1 MSRVKISNFNM
12 LNGIDTLAILATTR
26 LPIKLSYA
34 VKKNIEIISRELKT
48 YDEEREA
55 LINKY
60 GEKDAEGKVK
70 IENNN
75 FIIKDVEN
83 FNKDIQELQS
93 IEIEVDIFDI
103 SLDTLLNTNIELTS
117 TELTSI
123 EFLLK

>member
-1 MSRVKISNFNM
+1 MSKTTITNFNILRGM
-12 LNGIDTLAILATTR
+12 DTLAILATTR

-34 VKKNIEIISRELKT
+34 VKKNIEIMSRELKT
-48 YDEEREA
+48 YDEEREV

-60 GEKDAEGKVK
+60 GEKDNEGKVK

-83 FNKDIQELQS
+83 FNKDIKELQS
-93 IEIEVDIFDI
+93 IENEVDTFDI
-103 SLDTLLNTNIELTS
+103 SLDALLNTNIELTS

>member
-1 MSRVKISNFNM
+1 MSKTTITNFNILRGM
-12 LNGIDTLAILATTR
+12 DTLAILATTR

-34 VKKNIEIISRELKT
+34 VKKNIEIMSRELKT
-48 YDEEREA
+48 YDEEREV

-60 GEKDAEGKVK
+60 GEKDREGKVK

-83 FNKDIQELQS
+83 FNNDIKELQS
-93 IEIEVDIFDI
+93 IEIEVDTFDI
-103 SLDTLLNTNIELTS
+103 SLNALLNTNIELTS

>member
-1 MSRVKISNFNM
+1 MSKTKLTNFNM
-12 LNGIDTLAILATTR
+12 LRGIDTLAVLATTR
-26 LPIKLSYA
+26 LPIKLSYE

-48 YDEEREA
+48 YDEEREV

-60 GEKDAEGKVK
+60 GEKDKGGKVK

-83 FNKDIQELQS
+83 FNKDIKELQS
-93 IEIEVDIFDI
+93 IEVEVDTFDI
-103 SLDTLLNTNIELTS
+103 SLDALLNTNIELTS
-117 TELTSI
+117 SELTSI